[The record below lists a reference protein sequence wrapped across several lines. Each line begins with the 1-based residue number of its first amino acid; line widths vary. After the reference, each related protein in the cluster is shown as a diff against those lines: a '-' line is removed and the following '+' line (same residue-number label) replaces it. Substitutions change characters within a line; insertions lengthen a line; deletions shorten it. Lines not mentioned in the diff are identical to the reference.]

1 MFREI
6 QINAYKYA
14 ILCVFTAH
22 CDSMLSFLFDCSSLC
37 LIWFVVF
44 SASVLSI
51 VTFFNNNKK
60 KTLNCTLD
68 YIPSIV
74 AFWFNQNKHEILN
87 FDQTFRV
94 RCRVTWAYFR
104 KVILKFHFSRKFKF
118 CRFVPRDLRNDTTEY
133 LRKHSRCS
141 KNEQFFKA

>member
-1 MFREI
+1 M
-6 QINAYKYA
+6 QY
-14 ILCVFTAH
+14 CVFLLLIVIP
-22 CDSMLSFLFDCSSLC
+22 CSLSYLTVPLC

-74 AFWFNQNKHEILN
+74 AF
-87 FDQTFRV
+87 
-94 RCRVTWAYFR
+94 
-104 KVILKFHFSRKFKF
+104 
-118 CRFVPRDLRNDTTEY
+118 
-133 LRKHSRCS
+133 
-141 KNEQFFKA
+141 

>member
-1 MFREI
+1 MQYR
-6 QINAYKYA
+6 
-14 ILCVFTAH
+14 VFLLLIVIPWSLPYLTVP
-22 CDSMLSFLFDCSSLC
+22 LC
-37 LIWFVVF
+37 LIWFVCWFF

-51 VTFFNNNKK
+51 VTFFNNKK
-60 KTLNCTLD
+60 NFNCTLD

-87 FDQTFRV
+87 FDQTFWV

-104 KVILKFHFSRKFKF
+104 KVILKFHFSRKLKF

-141 KNEQFFKA
+141 KNKTF

>member
-14 ILCVFTAH
+14 ISCVFTAH
-22 CDSMLSFLFDCSSLC
+22 CDSMVSSLFDCSSLFDLVC
-37 LIWFVVF
+37 LLVFF

-51 VTFFNNNKK
+51 VTFFNNKK
-60 KTLNCTLD
+60 NFNCTLD

-87 FDQTFRV
+87 FDQTFWV

-104 KVILKFHFSRKFKF
+104 KVILKFHLSRELKF

-141 KNEQFFKA
+141 KNKTF